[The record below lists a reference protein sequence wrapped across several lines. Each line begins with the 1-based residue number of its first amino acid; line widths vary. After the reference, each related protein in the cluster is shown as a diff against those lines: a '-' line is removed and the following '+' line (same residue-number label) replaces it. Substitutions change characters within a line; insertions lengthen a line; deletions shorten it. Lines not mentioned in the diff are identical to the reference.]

1 VELKDRL
8 AGLARS
14 LPPAQRVGI
23 AVAAVVLIMAAIP
36 FFRWV
41 MTPSYTLLYGG
52 LEDAEIA
59 EVVTELEA
67 RSVPFEL
74 EGSRI
79 LVPQDRIH
87 RVRADLAEAGVSG
100 SPSVP
105 GYELLDEQALGVSDF
120 RQRVDLQR
128 AVEGELS
135 RTLAAMDAVD
145 SANVRLVLPEDSLF
159 TDQQRPATA
168 SVLLRPRRQL
178 DDQQVQSVT
187 LLVSSA
193 VEGLDPDQIT
203 VADTAGNVLHAPGD
217 GSTAGVGDANQ
228 RRTREF
234 EQALGADLS
243 SLLQRATGSPS
254 SVVVRAALDFSETE
268 TQTETYDDEGVALRE
283 QTSEE
288 RYEGIAPQVGGIV
301 GVDGGPVAGEGGEGT
316 YERDDATREFGVG
329 RTTTRTVQA
338 PGTVEGLSV
347 AVVVDE
353 NAVVTDN
360 ELQQL
365 VTAAAG
371 LDADRGDAVAISR
384 VPAMELEEAPP
395 ADDGGLLDHIQT
407 IVALASIVLI
417 ALGLFLMS
425 RRRREPEEPE
435 KVVPAQMRPTTP
447 LEPAGHAEAP
457 APSPEELEPANRVR
471 DEVAEL
477 VERQPEEIASLLRGW
492 LADRRAGV

>member
-1 VELKDRL
+1 MELKDRL
-8 AGLARS
+8 AGLVRS

-23 AVAAVVLIMAAIP
+23 AVAAVVLIMAAVP

-59 EVVTELEA
+59 EVVSELEA
-67 RSVPFEL
+67 RSVPFQL
-74 EGSRI
+74 EGSRV

-128 AVEGELS
+128 AVEGELA
-135 RTLAAMDAVD
+135 RTLTAMDAVD

-159 TDQQRPATA
+159 TDQQTAATA

-187 LLVSSA
+187 LLVASA

-203 VADTAGNVLHAPGD
+203 VADTGGNVLHAPGD
-217 GSTAGVGDANQ
+217 GSGAGVGDANQ

-234 EQALGADLS
+234 EQALSADLS
-243 SLLQRATGSPS
+243 ALLQRATGSPA
-254 SVVVRAALDFSETE
+254 SVVVRAALDFDETE
-268 TQTETYDDEGVALRE
+268 TQTEAYDDEGVALRE
-283 QTSEE
+283 QTSGE
-288 RYEGIAPQVGGIV
+288 RYEGVAPQVGGIV
-301 GVDGGPVAGEGGEGT
+301 GVDGGPVAGEAGEGA
-316 YERDDATREFGVG
+316 YERDEATREFGVG

-347 AVVVDE
+347 ALVVDE
-353 NAVVTDN
+353 DAVVTNN
-360 ELQQL
+360 ELQEL

-371 LDADRGDAVAISR
+371 LELERGDAVAISR
-384 VPAMELEEAPP
+384 VPALELEEAPP
-395 ADDGGLLDHIQT
+395 AEDGALMERVQT
-407 IVALASIVLI
+407 IVALAVLVLV

-425 RRRREPEEPE
+425 RRRREPDEPE
-435 KVVPAQMRPTTP
+435 KVVPAQLRPT
-447 LEPAGHAEAP
+447 
-457 APSPEELEPANRVR
+457 PSLDHGPRSEVPSASEEELVTASGVR
-471 DEVAEL
+471 DDVAEL
-477 VERQPEEIASLLRGW
+477 VERQPEEIAALLRGW

>member
-1 VELKDRL
+1 MELKDRL
-8 AGLARS
+8 LGLARS

-23 AVAAVVLIMAAIP
+23 AVAAVVLVMAAVP

-41 MTPSYTLLYGG
+41 TTPSYTLLYGG

-67 RSVPFEL
+67 RSVPFQL
-74 EGSRI
+74 EGSRV

-128 AVEGELS
+128 AVEGELA
-135 RTLAAMDAVD
+135 RTLTAMDAIET
-145 SANVRLVLPEDSLF
+145 ANVRLVLPEDSLF
-159 TDQQRPATA
+159 TEQQSPATA
-168 SVLLRPRRQL
+168 SVLVRPRGQL
-178 DDQQVQSVT
+178 DEGQVQSIT

-203 VADTAGNVLHAPGD
+203 VANTDGSVLHAPGD
-217 GSTAGVGDANQ
+217 GSTSGLGDRNQ
-228 RRTREF
+228 RRTRDF

-243 SLLQRATGSPS
+243 ALLQRATGSNA
-254 SVVVRAALDFSETE
+254 SVVVRASLDFDETE

-283 QTSEE
+283 QASEE
-288 RYEGIAPQVGGIV
+288 RYEGNAPQVGGIV
-301 GVDGGPVAGEGGEGT
+301 GVDGGPAAGQGGEGS
-316 YERDDATREFGVG
+316 YESEDVTREYGVD
-329 RTTTRTVQA
+329 RTTTRTVRA
-338 PGTVEGLSV
+338 PGTVEDLSV
-347 AVVVDE
+347 ALVVDDE
-353 NAVVTDN
+353 AVVTDA
-360 ELQQL
+360 ELEEL

-371 LDADRGDAVAISR
+371 LDPERGDTVAISR
-384 VPAMELEEAPP
+384 VPAMEVEEAPP
-395 ADDGGLLDHIQT
+395 AEEAGLMDQLQR
-407 IVALASIVLI
+407 IVALAVLVLI

-425 RRRREPEEPE
+425 RRRREPEVAE
-435 KVVPAQMRPTTP
+435 KVVPAQVR
-447 LEPAGHAEAP
+447 
-457 APSPEELEPANRVR
+457 PSPEVEAHAPEPPAEELANSRVR

>member
-1 VELKDRL
+1 MELKDRL
-8 AGLARS
+8 VGLARS

-23 AVAAVVLIMAAIP
+23 VVAAVVLIMAAVP

-128 AVEGELS
+128 AVEGELA
-135 RTLAAMDAVD
+135 RTLGAMDAVET
-145 SANVRLVLPEDSLF
+145 ANVRLVLPDDSLF
-159 TDQQRPATA
+159 TDQQDPATA

-178 DDQQVQSVT
+178 DDQQVQSVA

-217 GSTAGVGDANQ
+217 GSMSGVGDANQ

-234 EQALGADLS
+234 EQALSADLS
-243 SLLQRATGSPS
+243 ALLQRATGSNA

-268 TQTETYDDEGVALRE
+268 TQTETYDDEGIALRE

-288 RYEGIAPQVGGIV
+288 RYEGIAPQLGGTV
-301 GVDGGPVAGEGGEGT
+301 GVDGGPIAGEGGEGT

-329 RTTTRTVQA
+329 RTTTRTVMA
-338 PGTVEGLSV
+338 PGDVEGLSV
-347 AVVVDE
+347 ALVVDE
-353 NAVVTDN
+353 DAVVTN
-360 ELQQL
+360 AELEEL

-371 LDADRGDAVAISR
+371 LVPERGDAVAISR
-384 VPAMELEEAPP
+384 VPAMELDQAPP
-395 ADDGGLLDHIQT
+395 AEDGGLMEQIQT
-407 IVALASIVLI
+407 IVALAVLALI

-435 KVVPAQMRPTTP
+435 KVVPAQMRPTPP
-447 LEPAGHAEAP
+447 LDPAGQAAAP
-457 APSPEELEPANRVR
+457 PPATEELQPDPSVR

-477 VERQPEEIASLLRGW
+477 VERQPEEIAALLRGW